1 MPGPG
6 DRDHHNVVRK
16 QSVMIC
22 VGMLVDSSVAPL
34 IGTKLQCL
42 VLIKSI
48 VIVTT

>member
-1 MPGPG
+1 MSAPG

-16 QSVMIC
+16 QFVMIC
-22 VGMLVDSSVAPL
+22 VGMLVDSVAPL